1 MNNNSNNQ
9 IGTNEENYQIFA
21 DNIQETKEIFSSR
34 FKTLLKEKGLSQKS
48 FSKVSGISEGS
59 ISKFINGDSIPKESL
74 LIVIANKLNVSKDY
88 LIGKHECPTYTFED
102 ITEKTGLSQKAIK
115 KLYQLQHDYFLFED
129 NIEIDIQE
137 KRNISKHYK
146 EHIDI
151 LNSILENDVYL
162 FWLLDSIRK
171 YKLKNEELDNAQDII
186 KKFDIKE
193 ELATQEDRIQ
203 RRLLELVKEI
213 IKKEQ

>member
-1 MNNNSNNQ
+1 MD
-9 IGTNEENYQIFA
+9 NEENSKII
-21 DNIQETKEIFSSR
+21 DTVRDEKIRILRK
-34 FKTLLKEKGLSQKS
+34 KLKEQIEKIGYTQE
-48 FSKVSGISEGS
+48 KVAGKIGVSPSS
-59 ISKFINGDSIPKESL
+59 ISKYLSGKGFPDQITLEAL
-74 LIVIANKLNVSKDY
+74 AKLFGVTPNY
-88 LIGKHECPTYTFED
+88 LIGQSECPTYTFED
-102 ITEKTGLSQKAIK
+102 ITEKTGLSQKAIE

-137 KRNISKHYK
+137 KRKISKQYK